1 MSSLAIL
8 TATCFAAAWFGM
20 PPVSAEQTYSG
31 HGDYQVFCA
40 SCHGATAKGDGVI
53 AKSLA
58 KRPPDLTQLAA
69 RNNGEFPEE
78 NVARTID
85 GREPGTAH
93 GNADMPAWGDVF
105 AKSQESAGPENAAAR
120 ISTLVK
126 YLESLQVK
134 E

>member
-1 MSSLAIL
+1 MRTLAIL
-8 TATCFAAAWFGM
+8 TATCVAAAWLGT

-31 HGDYQVFCA
+31 NGDYQVFCA

-58 KRPPDLTQLAA
+58 KRPSDLTQLTA

-78 NVARTID
+78 KVARTID
-85 GREPGTAH
+85 GRELESAH

-105 AKSQESAGPENAAAR
+105 AKSQESQGPEAAKAR
-120 ISTLVK
+120 ITALVQ
-126 YLESLQVK
+126 YLKTIQEK
-134 E
+134 R